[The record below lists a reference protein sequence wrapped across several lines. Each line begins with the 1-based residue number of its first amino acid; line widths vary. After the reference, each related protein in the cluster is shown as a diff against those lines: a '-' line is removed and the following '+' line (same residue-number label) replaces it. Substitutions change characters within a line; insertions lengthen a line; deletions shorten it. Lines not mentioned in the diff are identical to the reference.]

1 MPVDSLVKNLSANA
15 GDVGSI
21 LGLRR
26 SPGEGNVNS
35 LQYFYLRN
43 PVDSGALWV
52 KSKGSI
58 KSQAQFSSQ
67 RTTLRGLSLKSHNIK
82 AYPGF
87 DKSILT

>member
-1 MPVDSLVKNLSANA
+1 MRGFPGGSVVKNLSASA

-43 PVDSGALWV
+43 PVGSGALWV
-52 KSKGSI
+52 KPKGSI

-67 RTTLRGLSLKSHNIK
+67 RTTLRGLTIFEVS
-82 AYPGF
+82 
-87 DKSILT
+87 